1 MIKSIGEIVSAGE
14 GLSTEFKRRID
25 SPAKIARTIVSFANT
40 SGGILMIGVADSGI
54 ITGVSSELAE
64 LQKLEKASLDF
75 IEPKIHIQIKFERI
89 DGKQVML
96 VSVQES
102 AEKPHYVVSERGART
117 IYIRVKDKS
126 VPIPKLLLYNSD
138 NLETEKLLASR
149 HVKSLVAYLRTTDSV
164 SARFFSKM
172 INISEKRADRMLH
185 DLAARQI
192 LLKIPGTKPEV
203 FSLKWTE

>member
-1 MIKSIGEIVSAGE
+1 MIKSIGEIISAGE
-14 GLSTEFKRRID
+14 GLSIEFKRRID
-25 SPAKIARTIVSFANT
+25 NPAKIARTIVSFANT

-54 ITGVSSELAE
+54 VTGVSSELAE

-75 IEPKIHIQIKFERI
+75 IEPRIHIQIKSERI

-96 VSVQES
+96 VFVQES
-102 AEKPHYVVSERGART
+102 AEKPHYVVGERGART

-149 HVKSLVAYLRTTDSV
+149 HVKSLIAYLKSADAV
-164 SARFFSKM
+164 SAKMFSKM

-192 LLKIPGTKPEV
+192 LLKIPGTRPEA